1 MYVCSDE
8 VWREVIREG
17 EEIIMDYIIYLALCG
32 FSGVICAR
40 ADIEV
45 NDWKYWAIL
54 GCVIGAYFCGKY
66 A

>member
-1 MYVCSDE
+1 M
-8 VWREVIREG
+8 RN
-17 EEIIMDYIIYLALCG
+17 IIAYCIYLLLCG

-45 NDWKYWAIL
+45 KDWKYWAIL